1 MNQISC
7 HETSLDRRDELVT
20 TLKPRDIGK
29 ALKLTKQVIAHP
41 KLTSLVVALTVACQ
55 SEPQQSP
62 EKALIALLKGG
73 EDESLF

>member
-1 MNQISC
+1 MNQTSC
-7 HETSLDRRDELVT
+7 HETSLDRHDELVT

-41 KLTSLVVALTVACQ
+41 KLASLVVALTVACQ

-73 EDESLF
+73 EHESLL